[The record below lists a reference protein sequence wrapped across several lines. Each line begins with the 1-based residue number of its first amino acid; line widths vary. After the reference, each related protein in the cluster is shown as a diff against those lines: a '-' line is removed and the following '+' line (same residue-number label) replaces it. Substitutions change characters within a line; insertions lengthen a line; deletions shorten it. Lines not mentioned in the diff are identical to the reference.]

1 MRRRDVL
8 SSLGASL
15 LLLPA
20 VANSQ
25 DAGRTYRLGAVA
37 GASRDAARI
46 KAFFDELKLLGFVE
60 GQNLI
65 VIDGGFGLRNEQ
77 FVDYATKMVKSSP
90 DVIVSV
96 SDAAIR
102 ASRSATQTI
111 PIVGSSPD
119 LLAAGFVRSLSHPGG
134 NVTGVSLLAELDGKR
149 QELLMDAIPTARR
162 IALLAD
168 PGSTS
173 PDQLKTLEDA
183 IRARGVD
190 VVVVRAATKAEIE
203 PALDQAKALEA
214 EALNVLSTP
223 TFSVNRGILLEK
235 VASLR
240 LPAIYEWPEMAEE
253 GGLIAYGPSLA
264 LIYRQTARLVAKIF
278 RGAKVED
285 LPVQLPASFSLVVN
299 IKTMKALGINLPEAF
314 MARADALIE

>member
-102 ASRSATQTI
+102 ASRWATQTI

-119 LLAAGFVRSLSHPGG
+119 LLAAGFVHSLSHPGG
-134 NVTGVSLLAELDGKR
+134 NVTGVLFLLNW
-149 QELLMDAIPTARR
+149 M
-162 IALLAD
+162 
-168 PGSTS
+168 GS
-173 PDQLKTLEDA
+173 
-183 IRARGVD
+183 
-190 VVVVRAATKAEIE
+190 
-203 PALDQAKALEA
+203 AK
-214 EALNVLSTP
+214 
-223 TFSVNRGILLEK
+223 
-235 VASLR
+235 
-240 LPAIYEWPEMAEE
+240 
-253 GGLIAYGPSLA
+253 
-264 LIYRQTARLVAKIF
+264 
-278 RGAKVED
+278 
-285 LPVQLPASFSLVVN
+285 SFSWTLFQLRDVSHCLL
-299 IKTMKALGINLPEAF
+299 TLA
-314 MARADALIE
+314 ARVPTN

>member
-1 MRRRDVL
+1 M
-8 SSLGASL
+8 
-15 LLLPA
+15 
-20 VANSQ
+20 
-25 DAGRTYRLGAVA
+25 
-37 GASRDAARI
+37 
-46 KAFFDELKLLGFVE
+46 
-60 GQNLI
+60 
-65 VIDGGFGLRNEQ
+65 
-77 FVDYATKMVKSSP
+77 
-90 DVIVSV
+90 
-96 SDAAIR
+96 
-102 ASRSATQTI
+102 
-111 PIVGSSPD
+111 
-119 LLAAGFVRSLSHPGG
+119 
-134 NVTGVSLLAELDGKR
+134 
-149 QELLMDAIPTARR
+149 
-162 IALLAD
+162 
-168 PGSTS
+168 
-173 PDQLKTLEDA
+173 
-183 IRARGVD
+183 RARGVD

-278 RGAKVED
+278 RGAKAED